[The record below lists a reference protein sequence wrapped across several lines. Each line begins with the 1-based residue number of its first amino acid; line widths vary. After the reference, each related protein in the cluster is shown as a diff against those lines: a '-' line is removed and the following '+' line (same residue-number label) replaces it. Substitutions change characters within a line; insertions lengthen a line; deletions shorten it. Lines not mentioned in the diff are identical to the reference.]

1 MCRLFGFR
9 SAVMSRAHRS
19 LIAAHNSVA
28 QQAREH
34 PHGWGI
40 GYFQSG
46 DAYVIK
52 SEAAAAESES
62 FRRAADQ
69 LASHTLVAHVRRATV
84 GDVSPLNT
92 HPFRNGR
99 WLFAHNGTVFG
110 FGEVE
115 RHMRAEIPPE
125 IVNRRLGTTDTE
137 MLFFFLLSRMAAAGI
152 DPEGRG
158 RVAVD
163 ALAGVLVDA
172 MAQLRRWAGEA
183 GAPPPVVNFL
193 LTNGAAFVAHRD
205 GRELFFATQK
215 SSCRDSDACAEP
227 QKPCLLSS
235 RPHDHVNHLLVA
247 SERIGDEDL
256 WEEMPERSIVTLSD
270 DFRLRVWAYAA

>member
-1 MCRLFGFR
+1 
-9 SAVMSRAHRS
+9 MSRAHRS

-28 QQAREH
+28 EQAREH

-52 SEAAAAESES
+52 SEAAAAECES
-62 FRRAADQ
+62 FRRAAGQ

-99 WLFAHNGTVFG
+99 WLFAHNGTIFG
-110 FGEVE
+110 FGEMEARMSAGIAPDVLS
-115 RHMRAEIPPE
+115 
-125 IVNRRLGTTDTE
+125 RRLGTTDTE
-137 MLFFFLLSRMAAAGI
+137 MLFFFLLSRAAAAGI

-158 RVAVD
+158 AVSVD
-163 ALAGVLVDA
+163 VLAAVLVDA
-172 MAQLRRWAGEA
+172 MADLRAWTEAA
-183 GAPPPVVNFL
+183 GARAPVVNFL
-193 LTNGAAFVAHRD
+193 LTNGSVFLAHRD

-215 SSCRDSDACAEP
+215 SSCRDSETCVEP
-227 QKPCLLSS
+227 QKPCLLAE

-247 SERIGDEDL
+247 SERIGEEDR
-256 WEEMPERSIVTLSD
+256 WEEVPERAIVTLSH
-270 DFRLRVWAYAA
+270 DFRLRVWSYAA